1 LSGGEQQ
8 RVAIARALSNDPP
21 IILADEPTGNLDSA
35 RKIEIM
41 ELLVELNQRRG
52 ITVVMVT
59 HDPEMAEFGTRSIEF
74 WDGRIAMDR
83 HHAVVAEPPPPP
95 EVEEAAPSSVPA
107 SSMRWRRSAPGGEV
121 PS

>member
-1 LSGGEQQ
+1 
-8 RVAIARALSNDPP
+8 
-21 IILADEPTGNLDSA
+21 
-35 RKIEIM
+35 
-41 ELLVELNQRRG
+41 
-52 ITVVMVT
+52 VMVT

-83 HHAVVAEPPPPP
+83 RHAIVAEPSPA
-95 EVEEAAPSSVPA
+95 VEEVAPPSVPA